1 MELKVRAVDGAEEK
15 SVAQVEEQL
24 LEEHQEK
31 VDQEATQEEEPV
43 ETQAVEE
50 DKAPSSELNDERFSA
65 SSVRK
70 ARAPPPPAHCRRAHF
85 G

>member
-31 VDQEATQEEEPV
+31 VDQEATQKEEPV

-50 DKAPSSELNDERFSA
+50 DKAPSSELNDEQVLSYIGKRLA
-65 SSVRK
+65 LLTI
-70 ARAPPPPAHCRRAHF
+70 
-85 G
+85 

>member
-31 VDQEATQEEEPV
+31 VGDREDQGGDRQV
-43 ETQAVEE
+43 FRQ
-50 DKAPSSELNDERFSA
+50 
-65 SSVRK
+65 
-70 ARAPPPPAHCRRAHF
+70 
-85 G
+85 